1 MAEVRIWE
9 NADGNVRKCAFFV
22 KFLFLF
28 LQKMDI
34 ISFDC

>member
-1 MAEVRIWE
+1 MGGTVHS
-9 NADGNVRKCAFFV
+9 DDRKCAFFV

-28 LQKMDI
+28 LPKIDI